1 MAQEIRTTA
10 KKFIGLPKSIP
21 NKMMVLLIGDYENMI
36 EKDILKI
43 KEQNERRINKN
54 KVQYVNKEE
63 RAEKMQ

>member
-1 MAQEIRTTA
+1 
-10 KKFIGLPKSIP
+10 
-21 NKMMVLLIGDYENMI
+21 MMVLLIGDYENMI